1 VHAFLGFVAV
11 WFVVFVFIE
20 HFRLQ
25 FFSTT
30 DAGPEHELEEQ
41 VLIQNLKPS
50 PPFSVVW
57 ADIGYCNVKARHTAS
72 KRHKLINVGITKLF

>member
-30 DAGPEHELEEQ
+30 DAGPEHELEVQ

-50 PPFSVVW
+50 PPLSVVW
-57 ADIGYCNVKARHTAS
+57 ADIGYCNVKVKQIA
-72 KRHKLINVGITKLF
+72 GICRK

>member
-1 VHAFLGFVAV
+1 MHAFLGFVAV
-11 WFVVFVFIE
+11 WFVVIVFVE

-30 DAGPEHELEEQ
+30 DAGPEHELEVQ

-57 ADIGYCNVKARHTAS
+57 ADIGYCNVKVKHTAS
-72 KRHKLINVGITKLF
+72 TRHKLIKVGKTRLF

>member
-1 VHAFLGFVAV
+1 VHAFLGFDAV

-30 DAGPEHELEEQ
+30 DAGPEHEFEIQ
-41 VLIQNLKPS
+41 VLMQNLKSS
-50 PPFSVVW
+50 PPLSVVW
-57 ADIGYCNVKARHTAS
+57 ADNGYCNVKVKQIA
-72 KRHKLINVGITKLF
+72 GICRK

>member
-11 WFVVFVFIE
+11 WFVVFEFIE

-30 DAGPEHELEEQ
+30 DAGPEHEFEIQ
-41 VLIQNLKPS
+41 VTMQNLKSS
-50 PPFSVVW
+50 PALSV
-57 ADIGYCNVKARHTAS
+57 G
-72 KRHKLINVGITKLF
+72 

>member
-25 FFSTT
+25 FFSIT
-30 DAGPEHELEEQ
+30 DAGPEHELEVQ

-50 PPFSVVW
+50 PPLSVVW
-57 ADIGYCNVKARHTAS
+57 ADIGYCNVKVKQIA
-72 KRHKLINVGITKLF
+72 GICRK